1 MKLFDLAAGER
12 GVVAGRT
19 EAVTRRRFSRVS
31 QVGSILSPFA
41 AALTLLLAGCTVG
54 PDYKGAPSTTHAS
67 SFRRAPDGAV
77 STAPSVAAWWI
88 ALGDPQL
95 TALIDAGIAN
105 SPDLRAAQAR
115 VRQARA
121 GLSQQKSNE
130 LPKVGASAA
139 YLRTREPDLS
149 SLGSSSSGSSGGRG
163 PVALYL
169 AGFDASW
176 ELDLFGGTRR
186 AVEAASAE
194 ADASEADLADAHVQL
209 AAEIGSA
216 YVGLRDQQ
224 QRMAIV
230 RKSAELEERVLT
242 LTEQRRARGVASQLD
257 VERVRTQVENTRNAL
272 IPLDAQIA
280 ESLDELAV
288 LTGREPGALDD
299 MLNASAPLPMLPQTI
314 AVGDPA
320 QLLRRRPDV
329 RAAERRLASQSAQ
342 IGEREADWFPKVTLF
357 GSLSFSAAD
366 PGHLVRKNNF
376 TWLTVPYLQWNAFD
390 FGRTKAR
397 VDQSRAAF
405 DEAQAKYES
414 TVLGALRDADVA
426 LSRYGHE
433 RENVVSL
440 RTVESSARLAATLTE
455 QRYRAG
461 TATALDWLDAE
472 RTRYTAE
479 QNRIQSDAQ
488 LIKDYVALQK
498 SLGLGWEGMVSAQ

>member
-1 MKLFDLAAGER
+1 MLP
-12 GVVAGRT
+12 
-19 EAVTRRRFSRVS
+19 AV
-31 QVGSILSPFA
+31 A
-41 AALTLLLAGCTVG
+41 AALTVLLAGCTVG
-54 PDYKGAPSTTHAS
+54 PDYKGVPTTTNAS
-67 SFRRAPDGAV
+67 SFKRAPDGVVA
-77 STAPSVAAWWI
+77 TAPGVAAWWV
-88 ALGDPQL
+88 ALNDPQL
-95 TALIDAGIAN
+95 TALIEAGIGN

-115 VRQARA
+115 VREARA
-121 GLSQQKSNE
+121 GLTQQQRNA

-139 YLRTREPDLS
+139 YLRMREPDLS
-149 SLGSSSSGSSGGRG
+149 SLSGGSSGSSGRG

-194 ADASEADLADAHVQL
+194 ADASEADLADTHVQL

-242 LTEQRRARGVASQLD
+242 LTEQRRERGVSSQVD

-280 ESLDELAV
+280 ESLDELAL

-299 MLNASAPLPMLPQTI
+299 MLKQPAPLPALPQTV

-357 GSLSFSAAD
+357 GSLSYSAAD
-366 PGHLVRKNNF
+366 PGHLVRKDNL
-376 TWLTVPYLQWNAFD
+376 TWLGVPYLQWNAFD
-390 FGRTKAR
+390 FGRTKAK
-397 VDQSRAAF
+397 VDQARASF

-440 RTVESSARLAATLTE
+440 RTVEGSATRAATLTE

-461 TATALDWLDAE
+461 TATALDWIDAE

-479 QNRIQSDAQ
+479 QNRVQSDAQ

-498 SLGLGWEGMVSAQ
+498 SLGLGWEGNASAQ

>member
-1 MKLFDLAAGER
+1 MKPFDFAAR
-12 GVVAGRT
+12 CGVIA
-19 EAVTRRRFSRVS
+19 ACRVS
-31 QVGSILSPFA
+31 HVVPVLSTVA
-41 AALTLLLAGCTVG
+41 AALTVSLAGCTVG
-54 PDYKGAPSTTHAS
+54 PDYTGAPSTLKSS
-67 SFRRAPDGAV
+67 SFKRAPDGVVA
-77 STAPSVAAWWI
+77 TAPGVAAWWV
-88 ALGDPQL
+88 ALDDPQL
-95 TALIDAGIAN
+95 TALIEAGIAN

-115 VRQARA
+115 VREARA
-121 GLSQQKSNE
+121 GLSQQKSNA

-139 YLRTREPDLS
+139 YLRMREPDLS
-149 SLGSSSSGSSGGRG
+149 SLTGGSSSGGRG
-163 PVALYL
+163 PLGVYL

-186 AVEAASAE
+186 AVQAASAD

-224 QRMAIV
+224 QRIAIV
-230 RKSAELEERVLT
+230 RKSADLEARVLS
-242 LTEQRRARGVASQLD
+242 LTEQRRDRGVASQVD

-280 ESLDELAV
+280 ESLDELAL
-288 LTGREPGALDD
+288 LTGREPGALDAT
-299 MLNASAPLPMLPQTI
+299 LNQPAPLPALPQTI

-320 QLLRRRPDV
+320 TLLRRRPDV

-357 GSLSFSAAD
+357 GSLSYSAAD
-366 PGHLVRKNNF
+366 PGHLVRKDNL
-376 TWLTVPYLQWNAFD
+376 TWLGVPYLQWNAFD
-390 FGRTKAR
+390 FGRTKAK
-397 VDQSRAAF
+397 VDQARASF

-440 RTVESSARLAATLTE
+440 RTVEDSATRAATLTE

-461 TATALDWLDAE
+461 TATALDWIDAE

-479 QNRIQSDAQ
+479 QNRVQSDAQ

-498 SLGLGWEGMVSAQ
+498 SLGLGWEGIASVP